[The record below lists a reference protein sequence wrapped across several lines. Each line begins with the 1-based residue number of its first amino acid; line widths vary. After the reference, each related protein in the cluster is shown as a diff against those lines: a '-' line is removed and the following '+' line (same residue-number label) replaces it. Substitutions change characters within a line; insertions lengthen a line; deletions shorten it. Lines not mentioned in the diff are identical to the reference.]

1 MELLKQ
7 YMDEHGVDRAVVV
20 QPLYPGE
27 DNSYVADC
35 AARDSERLAA
45 CAMWTTA
52 GGRGPASPLLG
63 PGTGLPGIENPSQR
77 SRRGSDLWPAASYPV
92 WEAAQDLGIAVNL
105 LMRMEHVPALAG
117 LAERFPQVPLL
128 IDHMAYPDVT
138 AGTSDPAFR
147 DLLELNRFPQISV
160 KVSGYYYH
168 SRQGWP
174 YRDCHSFFKAF
185 HEAFGTDR
193 LVWGSDFPHVLLK
206 CSYASALGLQ
216 ERFYTELEPA
226 EMAAVMGANAAAAYC
241 RILSPGKASA
251 GPRRDAALF
260 RTHSGSRIHGLIFR
274 IGEVSEWFKEHAWKA
289 CVRETVPRVRI
300 PPSPPSNFYK
310 SLEIKNILGV
320 RKNIIILNTRS
331 DTERSAIHLPEAPT
345 WPAPHCL
352 PLRRPVCIEIQTR
365 RSSARRQDRPAQ
377 VSRSLQNPSGSAGP
391 RSLRGRNDRSE
402 KVGNRGQIFSI
413 LRCIVVLFAEKSRKY
428 GPILPLSQ

>member
-1 MELLKQ
+1 MIIDAHLHVWRSAPDHPNPGATIVSPTSDVPVELLKQ

-45 CAMWTTA
+45 VCYVDPRREGADRRLRYWVRERGCRGLRIRPSVPGEELTF
-52 GGRGPASPLLG
+52 GRP
-63 PGTGLPGIENPSQR
+63 
-77 SRRGSDLWPAASYPV
+77 ASYPV

-138 AGTSDPAFR
+138 AGTGDPAFR

-226 EMAAVMGANAAAAYC
+226 EMAAVMGANAAAAYW
-241 RILSPGKASA
+241 PN
-251 GPRRDAALF
+251 PV
-260 RTHSGSRIHGLIFR
+260 SG
-274 IGEVSEWFKEHAWKA
+274 
-289 CVRETVPRVRI
+289 
-300 PPSPPSNFYK
+300 
-310 SLEIKNILGV
+310 
-320 RKNIIILNTRS
+320 
-331 DTERSAIHLPEAPT
+331 
-345 WPAPHCL
+345 
-352 PLRRPVCIEIQTR
+352 
-365 RSSARRQDRPAQ
+365 
-377 VSRSLQNPSGSAGP
+377 
-391 RSLRGRNDRSE
+391 
-402 KVGNRGQIFSI
+402 
-413 LRCIVVLFAEKSRKY
+413 
-428 GPILPLSQ
+428 